1 MRPLRVEKQNGGGV
15 AREDPPDTCQH
26 LRQERIHLETCER
39 CIGDELDRSP
49 ALVSLERLRDDGLLA
64 EDDPA
69 LVPAQPGARADF
81 EASDRRREG
90 ALRRAFERAST
101 NEAVRKKVIEFSER
115 FAFWLGN
122 KQATLIYAVLY
133 FVVLGPVAL
142 VRQVVSDPLLVRGRA
157 RPTFWQPRG
166 QAPPTLAEA
175 RRQ

>member
-1 MRPLRVEKQNGGGV
+1 MT
-15 AREDPPDTCQH
+15 AM
-26 LRQERIHLETCER
+26 
-39 CIGDELDRSP
+39 
-49 ALVSLERLRDDGLLA
+49 
-64 EDDPA
+64 
-69 LVPAQPGARADF
+69 
-81 EASDRRREG
+81 
-90 ALRRAFERAST
+90 LRRAW
-101 NEAVRKKVIEFSER
+101 NGWKR

-157 RPTFWQPRG
+157 RPTFWQPRR